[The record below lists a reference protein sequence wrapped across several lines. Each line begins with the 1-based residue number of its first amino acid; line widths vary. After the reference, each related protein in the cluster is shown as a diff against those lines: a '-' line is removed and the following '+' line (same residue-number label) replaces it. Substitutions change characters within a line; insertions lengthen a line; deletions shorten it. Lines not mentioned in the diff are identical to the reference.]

1 VSNAASEAAAG
12 LAPELAAEL
21 LGKLAPSELAAAS
34 TLVQEVADAA
44 GQNLTTP
51 SSPEAVSAPAVT
63 EAQETEEFHLPEFQ
77 LVELEDDEDEDLLVV
92 DEDDDEQLV
101 DEYEDES
108 VLRARLARLEKQNKH
123 LAKEAAGAKL
133 DAWKKKYK
141 AMYPLANLDAIDA
154 TSRRAF
160 EKAAVKSHNANFTL
174 LEPIIKQFND
184 AREQLVGAATAEGRA
199 AAAAAFGKP
208 TAGPGIVPLQ
218 VSAQTEG
225 LVAARKTGDL
235 RKVIGEL
242 FKQG

>member
-44 GQNLTTP
+44 GATP
-51 SSPEAVSAPAVT
+51 SGQEAVSVDEP
-63 EAQETEEFHLPEFQ
+63 QETEEFRLPEFQ
-77 LVELEDDEDEDLLVV
+77 LVELEDDEDEDLLAPAAEVE
-92 DEDDDEQLV
+92 EDDEVLV

-108 VLRARLARLEKQNKH
+108 VLRAKLAKLEKQNQY
-123 LAKEAAGAKL
+123 LAQQAAGAKR
-133 DAWKKKYK
+133 DQWKAKYK
-141 AMYPLANLDAIDA
+141 AMYPLANVDEIDA

-160 EKAAVKSHNANFTL
+160 EKAAVKSHNANFRL

-184 AREQLVGAATAEGRA
+184 ARETLVGAATAEGRA
-199 AAAAAFGKP
+199 KAAAAFGKP
-208 TAGPGIVPLQ
+208 TAGPGIVPLEA
-218 VSAQTEG
+218 SAQTED

-235 RKVIGEL
+235 RKVL
-242 FKQG
+242 SVLMRQNP

>member
-1 VSNAASEAAAG
+1 MSNAASEAAAG

-21 LGKLAPSELAAAS
+21 IGKLAPSELAAAS

-44 GQNLTTP
+44 GATP
-51 SSPEAVSAPAVT
+51 SGQEAVSADEP
-63 EAQETEEFHLPEFQ
+63 QETEEFRIPEFQ
-77 LVELEDDEDEDLLVV
+77 LVELEDDEDEDLLPVAEV
-92 DEDDDEQLV
+92 EEDDESLV

-108 VLRARLARLEKQNKH
+108 VLRSRLAKLEKQNQY
-123 LAKEAAGAKL
+123 LAEQAAGAKRQS
-133 DAWKKKYK
+133 WKAKYK
-141 AMYPLANLDAIDA
+141 EMYPLANVDEIDA

-160 EKAAVKSHNANFTL
+160 EKAAVKSHNANFRL

-208 TAGPGIVPLQ
+208 TAGPGIVPLEA
-218 VSAQTEG
+218 SAQTED

-235 RKVIGEL
+235 RKVL
-242 FKQG
+242 SVLMRQNS